1 MNDDPS
7 QPTNQQLWQRLNFIE
22 QHLREQTQRIYTIEE
37 RLGLAQKYQ
46 APAPVE
52 PEPVADPPEI
62 LPVPVI
68 QETPL
73 PKVEGISP
81 SPINIEPNDS
91 SIEPEAPQFLP
102 QEKPAS
108 SLKGVN
114 VESLIGANWFNRI
127 GILAIVIGIGFFLKL
142 AFEREWI
149 GPTGRVA
156 LGVFIGI
163 SFLIGGEKL
172 RSFDYKHYAQ
182 GLSGGGIAILYL
194 TFFAA
199 FARYGIIGQ
208 FPAFALMTMVTATSV
223 LLAARYNA
231 IAIAILGIIG
241 GFLTPVMLSTGVDNQ
256 VGLFSYITLLNLG
269 VLAVAYFKQWRILN
283 YLTYGATVLMSVA
296 WYLEWYRPEKLG
308 TTIFFFTVLFVI
320 FALLAVFHNIIHRR
334 PIEYPEISLIFSNAF
349 MYFGA
354 SYGLLSPQYHPYLG
368 LFAVVLSAFYL
379 GLGYLT
385 YSRDGQDKFLILT
398 FLGLASLFLTLAIP
412 IQFDQRWVTMA
423 WAMEGVILTWI
434 GLQAKDRTTFRAAF
448 LIFTIAAV
456 HWLMFDASNFSYS
469 TGNSFTP
476 LFNRRAFSA
485 VALIV
490 SLVVAAWLH
499 SRQEN
504 DEAESKT
511 LRSIFLAAA
520 NVLIILF
527 LSMDINDFFEQ
538 QKLVKNYDELTTAES
553 SLTEWTRIDAH
564 NTPIEESK
572 QLILSLLFT
581 LYGGAAL
588 CLGVIRKNK
597 WMRFGGFA
605 LLTLATVKLIAVNAH
620 YFNDPSHIL
629 FLNKTFFAFAALV
642 AALFIG
648 RYFYSRK
655 SDGLDPQE
663 TNVAYNI
670 LTVGANIF
678 AVAALTLE
686 AYGYYSPSRNPAVI
700 EGMHDFVLSQ
710 RLSLSIIWMLYGG
723 AMLVAGL
730 VRSRKLLRLMGLILL
745 AVTTLK
751 VFLLDLSSLDK
762 IYRIISFIVLG
773 AILLGVSFLYQR
785 WQKKNESVQYEER

>member
-1 MNDDPS
+1 MNEEQS
-7 QPTNQQLWQRLNFIE
+7 QPMNKQLWQRLDFIE
-22 QHLREQTQRIYTIEE
+22 RHLREQTQRIYTIEE

-46 APAPVE
+46 APQPIE
-52 PEPVADPPEI
+52 PEPVVAPPEVI
-62 LPVPVI
+62 PAPLVTEPVI
-68 QETPL
+68 A
-73 PKVEGISP
+73 KVEEIAP
-81 SPINIEPNDS
+81 EPVNIAPKPPPVEPR
-91 SIEPEAPQFLP
+91 APQFLP
-102 QEKPAS
+102 EEKSAIN
-108 SLKGVN
+108 LDGVN
-114 VESLIGANWFNRI
+114 LESLIGANWFNRI

-156 LGVFIGI
+156 LGVIIGI
-163 SFLIGGEKL
+163 GFLIGGEKL

-208 FPAFALMTMVTATSV
+208 FPAFALMTMVTMTSV

-269 VLAVAYFKQWRILN
+269 VLAVAYFKQWRIMN
-283 YLTYGATVLMSVA
+283 YLTYGATILMSAA
-296 WYLEWYRPEKLG
+296 WYIEWYKPEKLG

-354 SYGLLSPQYHPYLG
+354 SYGLLSPKFHPYLG

-385 YSRDGQDKFLILT
+385 YSRDREDKFLILT

-412 IQFDQRWVTMA
+412 IQLDQHWVTMA
-423 WAMEGVILTWI
+423 WAIEGVILTWI
-434 GLQAKDRTTFRAAF
+434 GLQAKDRTTYRAAF
-448 LIFTIAAV
+448 VIFTIAAV
-456 HWLMFDASNFSYS
+456 HWLMFDAQDFGYISGS
-469 TGNSFTP
+469 SFTP

-485 VALIV
+485 VALVISLIV
-490 SLVVAAWLH
+490 ASWLH
-499 SRQEN
+499 SREEN

-511 LRSIFLAAA
+511 LRAVFLAAA
-520 NVLIILF
+520 NVLVILF

-538 QKLVKNYDELTTAES
+538 KRIVPNYSQLDSTES
-553 SLTEWTRIDAH
+553 QVIDWATLDAH
-564 NTPIEESK
+564 NHPLEESK
-572 QLILSLLFT
+572 QLALSLLFT
-581 LYGGAAL
+581 LYGGVAL
-588 CLGVIRKNK
+588 CLGVIRKNF
-597 WMRFGGFA
+597 WMRVGGLI
-605 LLTLATVKLIAVNAH
+605 LLALATVKLIVVNAP
-620 YFNDPSHIL
+620 YFDDPSHTI

-655 SDGLDPQE
+655 SEGLNPKESNDAYHVL
-663 TNVAYNI
+663 TIAANVLA
-670 LTVGANIF
+670 L
-678 AVAALTLE
+678 AALTLE
-686 AYGYYSPSRNPAVI
+686 ASGYYSPTRNPAIV
-700 EGMHDFVLSQ
+700 EGVRDYILSQ

-730 VRSRKLLRLMGLILL
+730 IRSSKLLRLMGLILL

-762 IYRIISFIVLG
+762 IYRIVSFIVLG
-773 AILLGVSFLYQR
+773 AILLGVSFMYQH
-785 WQKKNESVQYEER
+785 WQKKNEK

>member
-1 MNDDPS
+1 MNDEPS
-7 QPTNQQLWQRLNFIE
+7 QPTNEQIWQRLNFIE

-46 APAPVE
+46 APAPLKPKPIIAE
-52 PEPVADPPEI
+52 PGISVASTITETPIEK
-62 LPVPVI
+62 I
-68 QETPL
+68 QE
-73 PKVEGISP
+73 IAP
-81 SPINIEPNDS
+81 SPVNIEPYHS
-91 SIEPEAPQFLP
+91 PFESKTPEYQS
-102 QEKPAS
+102 QEKSAF
-108 SLKGVN
+108 SLEGVN
-114 VESLIGANWFNRI
+114 IESLIGGNWFNRI

-163 SFLIGGEKL
+163 GFLIGGEKL

-208 FPAFALMTMVTATSV
+208 FPAFALMAMVTATSV

-256 VGLFSYITLLNLG
+256 IGLFSYITLLNLG

-283 YLTYGATVLMSVA
+283 YLTYGATVLMSVG
-296 WYLEWYRPEKLG
+296 WYLQWYRPEKLG

-385 YSRDGQDKFLILT
+385 YSRDGEDKFLILT

-412 IQFDQRWVTMA
+412 IQFDQHWVTMA
-423 WAMEGVILTWI
+423 WAIEGVILTWI
-434 GLQAKDRTTFRAAF
+434 GLQAKDRTTIRAAVV
-448 LIFTIAAV
+448 IFAVACV
-456 HWLMFDASNFSYS
+456 HWLMFDASDFGYMP
-469 TGNSFTP
+469 GNSFTP
-476 LFNRRAFSA
+476 LFNRRTFSA
-485 VALIV
+485 LALIA
-490 SLVVAAWLH
+490 SLIAAAWLH
-499 SRQEN
+499 SKTEN
-504 DEAESKT
+504 DEEESGV
-511 LRSIFLAAA
+511 LRAIFLAAA
-520 NVLIILF
+520 NVLVILF
-527 LSMDINDFFEQ
+527 LSMDINDYFEK
-538 QKLVKNYDELTTAES
+538 QKIVKNYSELTTAES
-553 SLTEWTRIDAH
+553 SITEWTRIDAQ
-564 NTPIEESK
+564 NRPIEESK
-572 QLILSLLFT
+572 QLLLSLLFT
-581 LYGGAAL
+581 LYAGVAL
-588 CLGVIRKNK
+588 CLGIVRKNK

-605 LLTLATVKLIAVNAH
+605 LLTLATVKLIAMNAS
-620 YFNDPSHIL
+620 YFDDPSHTL
-629 FLNKTFFAFAALV
+629 FFNKTFFAFAALV
-642 AALFIG
+642 AALFAG

-655 SDGLDPQE
+655 SEGIDPQE

-670 LTVGANIF
+670 LTVAANIL
-678 AVAALTLE
+678 AVAGLTLE
-686 AYGYYSPSRNPAVI
+686 ASGYYSPARNPAVI
-700 EGMHDFVLSQ
+700 EGMRDFVLSQ

-730 VRSRKLLRLMGLILL
+730 ARSRKLLRVMGLILL

-762 IYRIISFIVLG
+762 IYRIISFIFLG

-785 WQKKNESVQYEER
+785 WQKKNEADEGS

>member
-1 MNDDPS
+1 MNDEPS
-7 QPTNQQLWQRLNFIE
+7 QPTNEQLWQRLNFIE
-22 QHLREQTQRIYTIEE
+22 QHLREQTQRIYSIEE

-46 APAPVE
+46 APAPIE
-52 PEPVADPPEI
+52 PEPIVAEPDI
-62 LPVPVI
+62 LPASIVV
-68 QETPL
+68 ETPL
-73 PKVEGISP
+73 EEVEDIAP
-81 SPINIEPNDS
+81 NPINIEPKHS
-91 SIEPEAPQFLP
+91 PFEPKIPEFQS
-102 QEKPAS
+102 QEKSAF
-108 SLKGVN
+108 SLEGIN
-114 VESLIGANWFNRI
+114 IESLIGGNWFNRI

-163 SFLIGGEKL
+163 GFLIGGEKL

-208 FPAFALMTMVTATSV
+208 FPAFALMAMVTATSV

-256 VGLFSYITLLNLG
+256 IGLFSYITLLNLG

-334 PIEYPEISLIFSNAF
+334 QIEYPEISLIFSNAF

-385 YSRDGQDKFLILT
+385 YSRDGGDKFLILT

-412 IQFDQRWVTMA
+412 IQFDQHWVTMA
-423 WAMEGVILTWI
+423 WAIEGVILTWI
-434 GLQAKDRTTFRAAF
+434 GLQAKDRTTIRAACV
-448 LIFTIAAV
+448 IFAIASV
-456 HWLMFDASNFSYS
+456 HWLMFDVSSFSYVS
-469 TGNSFTP
+469 GNSFTP
-476 LFNRRAFSA
+476 ILNRRTFAA
-485 VALIV
+485 MALIA
-490 SLVVAAWLH
+490 SLVTAAWLH
-499 SRQEN
+499 SRDENVEQE
-504 DEAESKT
+504 SSVF
-511 LRSIFLAAA
+511 RSVFLAAA
-520 NVLIILF
+520 NVLVILF
-527 LSMDINDFFEQ
+527 LSMDISDYFEHR
-538 QKLVKNYDELTTAES
+538 KLVLNYNELTTAVGTSDEYN
-553 SLTEWTRIDAH
+553 RIEMY
-564 NTPIEESK
+564 NRPLEESK
-572 QLILSLLFT
+572 QLLLSLLYT
-581 LYGGAAL
+581 LYAGVAL
-588 CLGVIRKNK
+588 CLGVVRKNK

-620 YFNDPSHIL
+620 YFDDPSHTL
-629 FLNKTFFAFAALV
+629 FFNKTFFAFAALV

-655 SDGLDPQE
+655 SEGLDPQE
-663 TNVAYNI
+663 TNVAYNV
-670 LTVGANIF
+670 LTVGANVF
-678 AVAALTLE
+678 ALAALTLE
-686 AYGYYSPSRNPAVI
+686 AFGYYAPSRNAEVI
-700 EGMHDFVLSQ
+700 EGMRDFVLSQ

-730 VRSRKLLRLMGLILL
+730 ARSRKLLRVMGLILL

-762 IYRIISFIVLG
+762 IYRIISFIFLG

-785 WQKKNESVQYEER
+785 WQKKNESEEIS

>member
-7 QPTNQQLWQRLNFIE
+7 QPTNEQIWQRLNFIE
-22 QHLREQTQRIYTIEE
+22 EHLREQTQRIYSIEE

-46 APAPVE
+46 APAP
-52 PEPVADPPEI
+52 
-62 LPVPVI
+62 
-68 QETPL
+68 
-73 PKVEGISP
+73 
-81 SPINIEPNDS
+81 
-91 SIEPEAPQFLP
+91 IEPEKIIAEPEISSAEIHRETSVAEVEEITPPPVDIEPYHSPFESKAPEFQSQKQSAF
-102 QEKPAS
+102 
-108 SLKGVN
+108 SLEGVN
-114 VESLIGANWFNRI
+114 IESLIGGNWFNRI

-149 GPTGRVA
+149 GPTGRVG

-163 SFLIGGEKL
+163 GFLVGGEKL

-208 FPAFALMTMVTATSV
+208 FPAFAMMAMVTATSV

-256 VGLFSYITLLNLG
+256 IGLFSYITLLNLG

-283 YLTYGATVLMSVA
+283 YLTYGATVVMSAA
-296 WYLEWYRPEKLG
+296 WYLEWYRPEKLA

-385 YSRDGQDKFLILT
+385 YSRDGGDKFLILT

-412 IQFDQRWVTMA
+412 IQFDQHWVTMA
-423 WAMEGVILTWI
+423 WGIEGVILTWI
-434 GLQAKDRTTFRAAF
+434 GLQAKDRTTIRAAVV
-448 LIFTIAAV
+448 IFTIACV
-456 HWLMFDASNFSYS
+456 HWLMFDASDSSYVS
-469 TGNSFTP
+469 GNSFTP
-476 LFNRRAFSA
+476 IFNRRAFSA
-485 VALIV
+485 VALIL
-490 SLVVAAWLH
+490 SLIAAAWLH
-499 SRQEN
+499 SRNENEEQE
-504 DEAESKT
+504 ST
-511 LRSIFLAAA
+511 IFRSIFLAAA
-520 NVLIILF
+520 NVLVLLF
-527 LSMDINDFFEQ
+527 LSMDISDYFEK
-538 QKLVKNYDELTTAES
+538 QKLVMNYNELTTAAGTSNEYERIEIYNRPLEETKQFV
-553 SLTEWTRIDAH
+553 LT
-564 NTPIEESK
+564 
-572 QLILSLLFT
+572 LLFT
-581 LYGGAAL
+581 LYGGVAL
-588 CLGVIRKNK
+588 CLGVLRKNT

-605 LLTLATVKLIAVNAH
+605 LLTLTIVKIIAVDGW
-620 YFNDPSHIL
+620 YFKEPSHVL
-629 FLNKTFFAFAALV
+629 FFNKTFFAFAALV
-642 AALFIG
+642 AALFAG

-655 SDGLDPQE
+655 SEGIDPQE
-663 TNVAYNI
+663 TNVAYNV
-670 LTVGANIF
+670 LTVTANVF

-686 AYGYYSPSRNPAVI
+686 ASGYYSPARNPAVI
-700 EGMHDFVLSQ
+700 EGMRDYVLSQ

-730 VRSRKLLRLMGLILL
+730 IRSRKLLRLMGLILL

-785 WQKKNESVQYEER
+785 WQKSNETEDAS

>member
-22 QHLREQTQRIYTIEE
+22 QHLREQTQRIYSIEE
-37 RLGLAQKYQ
+37 RLGIAQKYQ
-46 APAPVE
+46 APAPVK
-52 PEPVADPPEI
+52 PEPMIAPPEI
-62 LPVPVI
+62 SI
-68 QETPL
+68 DSTIKETP
-73 PKVEGISP
+73 VEVVEKITP
-81 SPINIEPNDS
+81 SLVNIEPNHS
-91 SIEPEAPQFLP
+91 PFEPKTPEFQS
-102 QEKPAS
+102 QEKSAFS
-108 SLKGVN
+108 FEGVN
-114 VESLIGANWFNRI
+114 VESLIGGNWFNRI

-163 SFLIGGEKL
+163 GFLVGGEKL

-208 FPAFALMTMVTATSV
+208 FPAFALMAMVTATSV

-256 VGLFSYITLLNLG
+256 IGLFSYITLLNLG

-385 YSRDGQDKFLILT
+385 YSRDGQDKYLILT

-412 IQFDQRWVTMA
+412 IQFDQHWVTMA

-434 GLQAKDRTTFRAAF
+434 GLQAKDRTTIRAAF
-448 LIFTIAAV
+448 VIFAIACV
-456 HWLMFDASNFSYS
+456 HWLMFDVSDFSYVS
-469 TGNSFTP
+469 GNSFTP
-476 LFNRRAFSA
+476 IFNRRTFAA
-485 VALIV
+485 MALIV
-490 SLVVAAWLH
+490 ALVVAAWLH
-499 SRQEN
+499 SRDEN
-504 DEAESKT
+504 DEQEST
-511 LRSIFLAAA
+511 VFRAIFLGAA
-520 NVLIILF
+520 NVLVILF

-538 QKLVKNYDELTTAES
+538 RKLVLNYNELTTAVGTSDEY
-553 SLTEWTRIDAH
+553 ERIEAH
-564 NTPIEESK
+564 NRPLEESK
-572 QLILSLLFT
+572 QLLLTLLST
-581 LYGGAAL
+581 LYAGVAL
-588 CLGVIRKNK
+588 CLGVVRKNRL
-597 WMRFGGFA
+597 MRFGGFA
-605 LLTLATVKLIAVNAH
+605 LLALATVKIIAIDGH
-620 YFNDPSHIL
+620 YFDNPSHTL
-629 FLNKTFFAFAALV
+629 FFNKTFCAFAALV
-642 AALFIG
+642 AALFTG

-655 SDGLDPQE
+655 SESLDPQE

-678 AVAALTLE
+678 ALAALTLE
-686 AYGYYSPSRNPAVI
+686 ASGYYSPARNPAVI
-700 EGMHDFVLSQ
+700 EGMRDFVLSQ

-730 VRSRKLLRLMGLILL
+730 ARSRKLLRVMGLILL

-762 IYRIISFIVLG
+762 IYRIISFIFLG

-785 WQKKNESVQYEER
+785 WQKKNEADEIS